1 MEKERSC
8 WYLYGDGTV
17 QVSILYGVVYWLNGV
32 RTIEPVDYTIQYT
45 DLDCTITVEVPTVV
59 VAGFTSWE
67 ERNKAKTT
75 KAKLKARIAR
85 LNEKGDVPFHASP
98 VANAFHYG
106 NAGDDVY
113 VSRCGNGFCI
123 VCLWSTFCP
132 CGRAAMGLFFSFF
145 TRKQWDGG
153 RGTYSVELAISFG
166 AILFKLSNVFLI
178 SITKLSHLA
187 REKSSLTTTRI
198 SLRPSL

>member
-1 MEKERSC
+1 MRLLTSKRIS
-8 WYLYGDGTV
+8 WYNSFMKIYSHFCCEGKDAR
-17 QVSILYGVVYWLNGV
+17 WKKN
-32 RTIEPVDYTIQYT
+32 
-45 DLDCTITVEVPTVV
+45 VV

-85 LNEKGDVPFHASP
+85 LSEKGDVPFHASP

-113 VSRCGNGFCI
+113 VSRCGNEFCI
-123 VCLWSTFCP
+123 VCSRSTFCP
-132 CGRAAMGLFFSFF
+132 CGRAAMGPFFSS
-145 TRKQWDGG
+145 TKRKEGDGG
-153 RGTYSVELAISFG
+153 GGTYSVELEISFG